1 MCMGPGGLI
10 YGIADRKQFFVF
22 DAAKR
27 TIVYDRDLSADFGLT
42 TAEQGPRIFVC
53 DPQGTVYVLFVKGIA
68 RVDPATYALT
78 MIAELPIS
86 IDAGGDFLDGRVYF
100 SSGSHLCSY
109 RVAE

>member
-1 MCMGPGGLI
+1 MAPNGLI

-27 TIVYDRDLSADFGLT
+27 TIVYDQDLSADLGLT
-42 TAEQGPRIFVC
+42 TGEQGPRIFVR
-53 DPQGTVYVLFVKGIA
+53 DPEGGVYVLFVKGIA

-78 MIAELPIS
+78 MLAESPVS
-86 IDAGGDFLDGRVYF
+86 IDAGGDYLNGRVYF

-109 RVAE
+109 KVAK